1 MDTLAGVAMM
11 SREAIARAQ
20 ARVGTVLRGKYRVDK
35 VLGVGGMAVVY
46 EVTHRNQKRFALKM
60 LHVEL
65 SMHEDVRRRFLR
77 EGYAANT
84 VDHPG
89 AVVVIDDETAEDG
102 AAFIVMELLDGRP
115 LDELLAQNER
125 HLPPEAVLAAAEQML
140 DVLVPAHAKGIVHRD
155 IKPANLFVLR
165 DGTLK
170 VLDFG
175 IARLHDL
182 AGSSQATHTGVM
194 LGTPAYMPPEQ
205 ALSQAKQIDAQTD
218 LWSVGATMFTL
229 LSGANVHQG
238 ETATQIL
245 VAAATKPARSVT
257 SIAPF
262 VDERIAG
269 LVAKGVAFE
278 KSDRFASAAEMRDA
292 VRKVHEEVFGGP
304 PSRASLAALIV
315 PGQRMAANPDPFI
328 VSDAVSAPSPQAA
341 VTVQPGA
348 AKGDDLHPISSP
360 LAESVSAVPS
370 ASGVQQ
376 SSVAFSTANPVSS
389 ASSPPGPGIGRRRG
403 RAPWIVVAAVLIGT
417 VGLFVSLRGGT
428 IGSTAGIAPVATV
441 TSTPIAT
448 ETAVANAAPS
458 ASAPTPE
465 TTSTSTSSSGA
476 NAELP
481 LAPRKLSP
489 PASRRTTPPAGATG
503 GALVSAQTVPSAT
516 APSASK
522 VVNDAGDLVLQRK

>member
-1 MDTLAGVAMM
+1 MDTVAGLAMM

-115 LDELLAQNER
+115 LDELLAQHER

-155 IKPANLFVLR
+155 IKPANLFALR

-205 ALSQAKQIDAQTD
+205 ALSHAKEIDAQTD

-245 VAAATKPARSVT
+245 VAAATKQARSVT
-257 SIAPF
+257 SVAPW

-278 KSDRFASAAEMRDA
+278 KGDRFASAAEMRDA
-292 VRKVHEEVFGGP
+292 VRKAHEEVFGTP
-304 PSRASLAALIV
+304 PARASLAALIA
-315 PGQRMAANPDPFI
+315 PGQRTAANPDPFI
-328 VSDAVSAPSPQAA
+328 VSDAVSAPSPHAA

-348 AKGDDLHPISSP
+348 VKGIDLNPGSLLP
-360 LAESVSAVPS
+360 AESVSAAPS
-370 ASGVQQ
+370 TGGVQQ

-389 ASSPPGPGIGRRRG
+389 ASNPPSPIMGTRRG
-403 RAPWIVVAAVLIGT
+403 RAPWIAALALVVGIGA
-417 VGLFVSLRGGT
+417 LFVSLRGAT
-428 IGSTAGIAPVATV
+428 NGSTAGIAPVATA
-441 TSTPIAT
+441 TSIPTAA
-448 ETAVANAAPS
+448 ETAVAS
-458 ASAPTPE
+458 ASSASGPTTE
-465 TTSTSTSSSGA
+465 TMPTDPSSSSASG
-476 NAELP
+476 ELP

-489 PASRRTTPPAGATG
+489 PASRRSTPAPSGATAG
-503 GALVSAQTVPSAT
+503 P
-516 APSASK
+516 APSAQAAPTAGAPPPAKS
-522 VVNDAGDLVLQRK
+522 VVDAGDLVLQRK